1 MPPSTTTTSS
11 ASSTTT
17 TTTTPP
23 PHPLPTS
30 AKRNPA
36 PLPPPPGTGGL
47 VSSMKPSHVPRGNTS
62 INSRV
67 EAPNG
72 ESTKGIKLKPLHW
85 DKVIANADHSVV
97 WDEINDGSFRFD
109 DDLMEALFGYN
120 ATNHRSL
127 ESSKIS
133 SSISSSSVPPAQIFI
148 LEPRKSQNTAI
159 VLRSLAV
166 SRKEILDALLEGRGL
181 NSDILEKLAKISPTQ
196 EVSKILQFNGNPTKL
211 ADAETKNSKNY

>member
-1 MPPSTTTTSS
+1 
-11 ASSTTT
+11 
-17 TTTTPP
+17 
-23 PHPLPTS
+23 
-30 AKRNPA
+30 
-36 PLPPPPGTGGL
+36 
-47 VSSMKPSHVPRGNTS
+47 MKPFPVPRGKTS

-72 ESTKGIKLKPLHW
+72 ESTKGMKLKPLHW

-120 ATNHRSL
+120 ATNHKSP

-148 LEPRKSQNTAI
+148 FEPRKSQNTTI

-181 NSDILEKLAKISPTQ
+181 NSDILEKIAKISPTQ
-196 EVSKILQFNGNPTKL
+196 EEVSKIL
-211 ADAETKNSKNY
+211 